1 MGPNKFWVKK
11 KSGLKKGILHSIS
24 WPPTMSGIFGGG
36 VVVQNPFRVQLQSS
50 GTTRLKS
57 RVFSFQRLLISSQE
71 IGLCEGGG
79 LGGGGEREDLSVHLM
94 PTFSRLPSGKFW
106 WRGSSSSC
114 CCCVRGKTKSTP
126 KS

>member
-1 MGPNKFWVKK
+1 M
-11 KSGLKKGILHSIS
+11 
-24 WPPTMSGIFGGG
+24 
-36 VVVQNPFRVQLQSS
+36 VVQNPFRVQLQSS

-79 LGGGGEREDLSVHLM
+79 SGGGGEREDLSVHLM

-106 WRGSSSSC
+106 WRVLLLLVVVVTGVKQSQLLSL
-114 CCCVRGKTKSTP
+114 KT
-126 KS
+126 